1 MIQNL
6 KQLVQ
11 AAKKRKG
18 IIAGVPCPEDDSTIL
33 SVIEAKKEGLAD
45 FVLCGDRAKICQL
58 LRQHG
63 GDESDFEIHDTP
75 GAEAAVAQVVE
86 LGRQGKLHLILK
98 GFLPTAALMK
108 PILDK
113 EKGLRGKNLL
123 SDILVVE
130 NPAVPPRTDGA
141 VSPRTDGWR
150 GRTGPDVPVSQEREA
165 AGELLG
171 LSDGGL
177 NILPDLA
184 QKKQIVE
191 NAVTVFHG
199 LGYEEPRVGI
209 MAAIETVKDSMP
221 ATLDALALTG
231 MNERGEITGCRVY
244 GPLALDIAVSHEAA
258 EHKGI
263 FNDVA
268 GRAQIMIV
276 PNIEAGNLLGK
287 AFTYYLKLTVAHVV
301 MGARLPVLIPSRNE
315 SDTDK
320 FHSLALG
327 VLSARP

>member
-18 IIAGVPCPEDDSTIL
+18 IIAGVPCPEDESTIL

-45 FVLCGDRAKICQL
+45 FVLCGDRAKISQL
-58 LRQHG
+58 LRQLG
-63 GDESDFEIHDTP
+63 GDESDFEVHDTP
-75 GAEAAVAQVVE
+75 GAETAVARVVE
-86 LGRQGKLHLILK
+86 LGRLGKLHLVLK

-113 EKGLRGKNLL
+113 EKGLRGENLL
-123 SDILVVE
+123 SDILVLE
-130 NPAVPPRTDGA
+130 NPAC
-141 VSPRTDGWR
+141 
-150 GRTGPDVPVSQEREA
+150 E
-165 AGELLG
+165 ELLG
-171 LSDGGL
+171 MSDGGL

-191 NAVTVFHG
+191 NAVAVFHG

-209 MAAIETVKDSMP
+209 MAAIEAVKDSMP
-221 ATLDALALTG
+221 ATLDARSLTE
-231 MNERGEITGCRVY
+231 MNGRGEIADCQVY
-244 GPLALDIAVSHEAA
+244 GPLALDIAVSREAA

-315 SDTDK
+315 SDNDK
-320 FHSLALG
+320 LHSLALG
-327 VLSARP
+327 VLSARS

>member
-1 MIQNL
+1 MIRNL
-6 KQLVQ
+6 AELVE

-18 IIAGVPCPEDDSTIL
+18 VTAGVPCPEDDSTIL
-33 SVIEAKKEGLAD
+33 SVIEAQREGLAD
-45 FVLCGDRAKICQL
+45 FILCGDRLKISEL
-58 LRQHG
+58 LRLHG
-63 GDESDFEIHDTP
+63 GNESDFDIQDTP
-75 GAEAAVAQVVE
+75 DPEAAVARVVE
-86 LGRQGKLHLILK
+86 LGRQGKLQLILK

-113 EKGLRGKNLL
+113 DKGLRGANLL
-123 SDILVVE
+123 SDILVVQ
-130 NPAVPPRTDGA
+130 NPAA
-141 VSPRTDGWR
+141 
-150 GRTGPDVPVSQEREA
+150 E
-165 AGELLG
+165 ELLG

-191 NAVTVFHG
+191 NAVAVFHN
-199 LGYEEPRVGI
+199 LGYDEPRVGI
-209 MAAIETVKDSMP
+209 MAAIESVKDSMP
-221 ATLDALALTG
+221 ATLDARALTG
-231 MNERGEITGCRVY
+231 MNERGEISGCLVY
-244 GPLALDIAVSHEAA
+244 GPLALDIAVSREAA

-263 FNDVA
+263 FHDVA
-268 GRAQIMIV
+268 GRVQVMIM
-276 PNIEAGNLLGK
+276 PSIESGNLLGK

-327 VLSARP
+327 VLSARA

>member
-1 MIQNL
+1 MILNF

-11 AAKKRKG
+11 AAKRRKG
-18 IIAGVPCPEDDSTIL
+18 VTAGVPCPEDESTIL

-45 FVLCGDRAKICQL
+45 FILCGEGAKVREL
-58 LRQHG
+58 LQRHG
-63 GDESDFEIHDTP
+63 GRESDFDIQDCP
-75 GAEAAVAQVVE
+75 GAEAAVARIVE
-86 LGRQGKLHLILK
+86 LGRQGKLHLVLK
-98 GFLPTAALMK
+98 GFLPTATLMK

-113 EKGLRGKNLL
+113 EKGLRGANLL
-123 SDILVVE
+123 SDLLVVE
-130 NPAVPPRTDGA
+130 NPAVPPRADG
-141 VSPRTDGWR
+141 RR
-150 GRTGPDVPVSQEREA
+150 GRSGPDVPVFQDREA

-191 NAVTVFHG
+191 NAVAVFHS
-199 LGYEEPRVGI
+199 LGYAEPRVGI

-221 ATLDALALTG
+221 ATLDARALTE
-231 MNERGEITGCRVY
+231 MNGRGEIVGCRVY
-244 GPLALDIAVSHEAA
+244 GPLALDIAVSKEAA

-263 FNDVA
+263 RSDVA
-268 GRAQIMIV
+268 GRAQVMIV

-327 VLSARP
+327 VLCAACG

>member
-1 MIQNL
+1 MIRNL
-6 KQLVQ
+6 QELVR
-11 AAKKRKG
+11 AAKNKKG
-18 IIAGVPCPEDDSTIL
+18 VTAGVPCPEDDSTIL

-45 FVLCGDRAKICQL
+45 FILCGDRAKISEM
-58 LRQHG
+58 LRRHG
-63 GDESDFEIHDTP
+63 GNASDFDIHDTP
-75 GAEAAVAQVVE
+75 GPDAAVARVVD
-86 LGRQGKLHLILK
+86 LGRQGKLQLVLK

-113 EKGLRGKNLL
+113 EKGLRGPNRL

-130 NPAVPPRTDGA
+130 NPTAD
-141 VSPRTDGWR
+141 
-150 GRTGPDVPVSQEREA
+150 
-165 AGELLG
+165 ELLG

-184 QKKQIVE
+184 QKRQIVE
-191 NAVTVFHG
+191 NAVAVFHN

-209 MAAIETVKDSMP
+209 MAAIESVKDSMP
-221 ATLDALALTG
+221 ATLDAKALSE
-231 MNERGEITGCRVY
+231 MNERGEISGCRVY
-244 GPLALDIAVSHEAA
+244 GPLALDIAVSREAA

-268 GRAQIMIV
+268 GRAQILIM
-276 PNIEAGNLLGK
+276 PSIEAGNLLGK

-327 VLSARP
+327 VLSAGA

>member
-11 AAKKRKG
+11 AAKGRTG
-18 IIAGVPCPEDDSTIL
+18 VVAGVPCPEDDSTIL
-33 SVIEAKKEGLAD
+33 SVIEARKAGLAD
-45 FVLCGDRAKICQL
+45 FVLCGEKAKIQEL
-58 LRQHG
+58 LRRHG
-63 GDESDFEIHDTP
+63 GQEADYDIHDTP
-75 GAEAAVAQVVE
+75 GAEAAVARVVE

-108 PILDK
+108 PVLDK
-113 EKGLRGKNLL
+113 EKGLRGENLL

-130 NPAVPPRTDGA
+130 NPA
-141 VSPRTDGWR
+141 
-150 GRTGPDVPVSQEREA
+150 GP
-165 AGELLG
+165 GLLG
-171 LSDGGL
+171 MSDGGL

-191 NAVTVFHG
+191 NAAAVFHG
-199 LGYEEPRVGI
+199 LGYGEPRVGI
-209 MAAIETVKDSMP
+209 MAAIETVKESMP
-221 ATLDALALTG
+221 ATVDAKALTE
-231 MNERGEITGCRVY
+231 MNARGEISGCRVY
-244 GPLALDIAVSHEAA
+244 GPLALDIAVSREAA

-263 FNDVA
+263 LHEVA
-268 GRAQIMIV
+268 GRVQIMVV

-301 MGARLPVLIPSRNE
+301 MGARLPILIPSRNE

-327 VLSARP
+327 VLSSRP

>member
-1 MIQNL
+1 MIANL

-11 AAKKRKG
+11 AAKSRKG
-18 IIAGVPCPEDDSTIL
+18 IVAGVPCPEDDSTIL
-33 SVIEAKKEGLAD
+33 SVIEAKREELAD
-45 FVLCGDRAKICQL
+45 FILCGDRAKISQL
-58 LRQHG
+58 LRRHG
-63 GDESDFEIHDTP
+63 GDASDFEVHDAT
-75 GAEAAVAQVVE
+75 GAEAAVARVVE
-86 LGRQGKLHLILK
+86 LGRANRLHLVLK

-113 EKGLRGKNLL
+113 EKGLRGANLL

-130 NPAVPPRTDGA
+130 NPVC
-141 VSPRTDGWR
+141 
-150 GRTGPDVPVSQEREA
+150 E
-165 AGELLG
+165 ELLG

-191 NAVTVFHG
+191 NAVAVFHG

-221 ATLDALALTG
+221 ATLDAKALTE
-231 MNERGEITGCRVY
+231 MNERCEIAGCRVY
-244 GPLALDIAVSHEAA
+244 GPLALDIAVSPQAA

-263 FNDVA
+263 LHDVA

-327 VLSARP
+327 VLSARA

>member
-11 AAKKRKG
+11 AAKSRKG
-18 IIAGVPCPEDDSTIL
+18 IIAGVPCPEDGSTIL
-33 SVIEAKKEGLAD
+33 SIIEAKKEGLAD
-45 FVLCGDRAKICQL
+45 FILCGERAKISQL

-63 GDESDFEIHDTP
+63 GLESDFDVHDTP
-75 GAEAAVAQVVE
+75 GAEAAVARIVE
-86 LGRQGKLHLILK
+86 LGRQKKLHLILK

-113 EKGLRGKNLL
+113 EKGLRGENLL

-130 NPAVPPRTDGA
+130 NPAA
-141 VSPRTDGWR
+141 K
-150 GRTGPDVPVSQEREA
+150 
-165 AGELLG
+165 ELLG
-171 LSDGGL
+171 MSDGGL

-191 NAVTVFHG
+191 NAVAVFHG
-199 LGYEEPRVGI
+199 LGCKEPRVGI

-221 ATLDALALTG
+221 ATLDARALTE
-231 MNERGEITGCRVY
+231 MNERGEIAGCRVY
-244 GPLALDIAVSHEAA
+244 GPLALDIAVSREAA

-263 FNDVA
+263 VHDVA
-268 GRAQIMIV
+268 GRTQIMIV

-327 VLSARP
+327 VLSAHT